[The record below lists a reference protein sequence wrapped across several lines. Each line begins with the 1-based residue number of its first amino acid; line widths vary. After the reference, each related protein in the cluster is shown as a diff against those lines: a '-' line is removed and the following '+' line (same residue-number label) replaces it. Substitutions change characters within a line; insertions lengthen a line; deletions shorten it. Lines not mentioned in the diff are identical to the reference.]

1 MKKNLTIFLSLFA
14 VILFDALSLAQDIDY
29 YKTTF
34 QNSSNPSEK
43 LVALDSIISIE
54 GKTDIDQFITN
65 CVTYIELAKEID
77 SVEAAAKK
85 MVGLSYS
92 LTSIVN
98 QPEKARR
105 MIDELLA
112 RKYKIE
118 DSTLIG
124 SLYLKRG
131 GANYRLDLEEAT
143 EDYKKAIK
151 YFTIEDSLYVA
162 DAYLFSGQAYSNLG
176 EFVPAGESYRKAY
189 EYFEALKDYEYMVFA
204 QQGITTMYSM
214 NGFYDKAK
222 EEREKNIQ
230 KLKDLGLE
238 KNIPVMYYNQ
248 ALDYKK
254 MGKKNLQISY
264 LLRAYEYVEKDSE
277 NKIRLSDRT
286 YILSK
291 LIDYYLEE
299 ENLEEATKYFDI
311 VQGNHGA
318 DIKDL
323 IYTSHYNEIMARYNL
338 AIGDPKIALVFAEK
352 KLNAAQTMRYEEDI
366 ILAEELLSKIN
377 VSLGNYKLA
386 LDYKNSSQSL
396 KDSLYNTTTANS
408 LAYYQTLYE
417 TEKKEN
423 EIIAKNASIQIL
435 EKDNEAFQR
444 RSIFI
449 TLSII
454 LIFGLIFLYRNRLQL
469 KNKKILQEKFSQELL
484 VSQEEERK
492 RISKDLHDG
501 LGQQLLLIKNK
512 VVKNNDNDT
521 KALVENAIEE
531 VRGISRDLHPFQLQE
546 MGITKAIEMT
556 LSQIDENTTLFISS
570 EIENIDNIFDKRQ
583 EVNIFR
589 IVQETL
595 SNIIKHANA
604 EASKVTLKRNL
615 DSIFLEVKD
624 NGVGF
629 DFSEKYQNVKSLGL
643 KTLLERTKFLNGQMK
658 VTSKKNQGTTFEFIF
673 PTA

>member
-1 MKKNLTIFLSLFA
+1 MRKNACTLILLLTVIFFGTST
-14 VILFDALSLAQDIDY
+14 IAQNIEY
-29 YKTTF
+29 YKKITETT
-34 QNSSNPSEK
+34 SNKSEK

-54 GKTDIDQFITN
+54 GRKDVDLFVKN
-65 CVTYIELAKEID
+65 CIAYIELAKELD
-77 SVEAAAKK
+77 SVEAATKK
-85 MVGLSYS
+85 MIGLSYT

-112 RKYKIE
+112 RKYKIN
-118 DSTLIG
+118 DSFLLG

-143 EDYKKAIK
+143 EDYKKAIET
-151 YFTIEDSLYVA
+151 FTDRDSLYKA

-176 EFVPAGESYRKAY
+176 KFVPAGENYRKAY

-214 NGFYDKAK
+214 NGFYEKAK
-222 EEREKNIQ
+222 EERDKNIQ

-238 KNIPVMYYNQ
+238 KNIPIMYYNQ

-254 MGKKNLQISY
+254 MGKKNLQIEN
-264 LLRAYEYVEKDSE
+264 LLKAYDYIKKDTKNE
-277 NKIRLSDRT
+277 IILADRT
-286 YILSK
+286 YVYSK
-291 LIDYYLEE
+291 LIGYYIE
-299 ENLEEATKYFDI
+299 ENDLAEAKKYFDL
-311 VQGNHGA
+311 VQKNH
-318 DIKDL
+318 DPTIKDL
-323 IYTSHYNEIMARYNL
+323 LYNSHYSEIMARYNL
-338 AIGDPKIALVFAEK
+338 ALGNTESALQFGET
-352 KLNAAQTMRYEEDI
+352 KLEAAKTMRYEEDI
-366 ILAEELLSKIN
+366 MYAEELLSKIYAAK
-377 VSLGNYKLA
+377 GDYKKA
-386 LDYKNSSQSL
+386 LTYKNSSQIL
-396 KDSLYNTTTANS
+396 KDSLYNNSTANS

-423 EIIAKNASIQIL
+423 ELIAKNASIQLL
-435 EKDNEAFQR
+435 EKDNEASQR
-444 RSIFI
+444 RLIFI
-449 TLSII
+449 TFSLI
-454 LIFGLIFLYRNRLQL
+454 LFFGLVLLYRNRMRL

-512 VVKNNDNDT
+512 VVKNNDDEA
-521 KALVENAIEE
+521 KSLVETAIEE

-570 EIENIDNIFDKRQ
+570 EIDNIDYVFDKSQ

-589 IVQETL
+589 IVQEAL

-604 EASKVTLKRNL
+604 EATKVTLKRNL
-615 DSIFLEVKD
+615 NSILLEIKD

-629 DFSEKYQNVKSLGL
+629 DFSNKYNNVKSLGL
-643 KTLLERTKFLNGQMK
+643 KTLLERTKFLKGQMK
-658 VTSKKNQGTTFEFIF
+658 VTSKKNQGTTIEFIF
-673 PTA
+673 PTT

>member
-1 MKKNLTIFLSLFA
+1 MRKNACPLILLSTVIFFGTSAFSQNLDDYKKI
-14 VILFDALSLAQDIDY
+14 V
-29 YKTTF
+29 KTT
-34 QNSSNPSEK
+34 SNNKEK

-54 GKTDIDQFITN
+54 GKKDIDQFVKN
-65 CVTYIELAKEID
+65 CEAYIDLAKELD
-77 SVEAAAKK
+77 SVEAASRK
-85 MVGLSYS
+85 MIGLSYT

-98 QPEKARR
+98 QPEKTRR

-112 RKYKIE
+112 RKYKIN
-118 DSTLIG
+118 DSFLLG

-143 EDYKKAIK
+143 KDYKKAIET
-151 YFTIEDSLYVA
+151 FTDKDSLYKA

-176 EFVPAGESYRKAY
+176 KFVPAGENYRKAY

-230 KLKDLGLE
+230 KLKELGLE
-238 KNIPVMYYNQ
+238 KNIPIMYYNQ

-254 MGKKNLQISY
+254 MGKKNLQIEY
-264 LLRAYEYVEKDSE
+264 LLKAYDYIEKDAKNE
-277 NKIRLSDRT
+277 IILADRT
-286 YILSK
+286 YVYSK
-291 LIDYYLEE
+291 LIGYYIE
-299 ENLEEATKYFDI
+299 ENDLTEAKKYFDL
-311 VQGNHGA
+311 VQKNHDPA
-318 DIKDL
+318 IKDL
-323 IYTSHYNEIMARYNL
+323 LYNSHYSEIMARYNL
-338 AIGDPKIALVFAEK
+338 ALGNTESALQFGET
-352 KLNAAQTMRYEEDI
+352 KLEAAKTMRYEEDI
-366 ILAEELLSKIN
+366 MYAEELLSKIYAAK
-377 VSLGNYKLA
+377 GDYKKA
-386 LDYKNSSQSL
+386 LTYKNSSQIL
-396 KDSLYNTTTANS
+396 KDSLYNNSTANS

-417 TEKKEN
+417 TEKKES
-423 EIIAKNASIQIL
+423 ELIAKNASIQLL
-435 EKDNEAFQR
+435 EKDNEASQR
-444 RSIFI
+444 RLIFI
-449 TLSII
+449 TFSLI
-454 LIFGLIFLYRNRLQL
+454 LFFGLVLLYRNRMRL

-512 VVKNNDNDT
+512 VVKNNDDEA
-521 KALVENAIEE
+521 KRLVETAIEE

-570 EIENIDNIFDKRQ
+570 EIDNIDNIFDKKQ

-589 IVQETL
+589 IVQEAL

-615 DSIFLEVKD
+615 NSIVLEIKD
-624 NGVGF
+624 NGIGF
-629 DFSEKYQNVKSLGL
+629 DFSEKYQNIKSLGL

-658 VTSKKNQGTTFEFIF
+658 VTSKKSQGTTLEFIF
-673 PTA
+673 PTS